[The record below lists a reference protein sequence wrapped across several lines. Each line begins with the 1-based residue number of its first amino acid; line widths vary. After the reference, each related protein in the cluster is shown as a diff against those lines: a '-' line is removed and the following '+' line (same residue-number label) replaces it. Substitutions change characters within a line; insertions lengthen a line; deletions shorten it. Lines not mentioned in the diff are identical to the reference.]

1 MKAHQKIAP
10 EEDTGQV
17 TARLAAHFVRLQLAD
32 IPPRVQRIA
41 GLALLDWYAVTWAG
55 AQTKAARITQAAV
68 TQSCPEGTVVIGGQR
83 RSEMLTSA
91 LLNGAAGHMLDYDDV
106 HNAIPGHATAPVA
119 PAILALAEHIGADS
133 AKLLTAFV
141 AGFEMTCRMGL
152 YAAPH
157 LFKRGYQGSST
168 AGCIG
173 AAVGCAHLLELS
185 AAQTQTAIGIAATQ
199 ASGLQG
205 TYGSMA
211 KSLNIGKAA
220 QSGLMAALL
229 AQQGLTCPN
238 NLIEAPRGYGDVLV
252 GGGNAAAALG
262 DAPDGWH
269 LYRNLFKL
277 HAACFMNH
285 APLEALR
292 KLRHDMP
299 FDASDLQE
307 LVVRVEGDY
316 HKLVLTAP
324 PVTGHGA
331 HFNLKFCLALA
342 LAGYDTG
349 LPDTFCDALAG
360 CTDLHNLATQCR
372 IEIDPDVHFEAAH
385 VSIRLNDGRT
395 ATRFEDAGASE
406 TDLDKLTAQIVA
418 KAHKLLPRD
427 VAQHISQAFLNVA
440 QLPSAADVHPLKGP

>member
-1 MKAHQKIAP
+1 MV
-10 EEDTGQV
+10 DTGQL
-17 TARLAAHFVRLQLAD
+17 TATLALRFAGLQLAD

-41 GLALLDWYAVTWAG
+41 GLALLDWYAVAWAG
-55 AQTKAARITQAAV
+55 AQTKAAHITQAAV
-68 TQSCPEGTVVIGGQR
+68 TQSGPQGTVVIGGQR
-83 RSEMLTSA
+83 RSEMLTTA
-91 LLNGAAGHMLDYDDV
+91 LLNGSAGHVLDYDDV

-119 PAILALAEHIGADS
+119 PAVLALAEHIGADG
-133 AKLLTAFV
+133 AELLTAFV
-141 AGFEMTCRMGL
+141 AGFEVTCRMGL

-173 AAVGCAHLLELS
+173 AAVGCANLLGLS

-229 AQQGLTCPN
+229 AQQGLTCPD
-238 NLIEAPRGYGDVLV
+238 NLIEAPRGYGDVLA
-252 GGGNAAAALG
+252 GGGDAAAALG

-292 KLRHDMP
+292 KLRQDMP
-299 FDASDLQE
+299 FEASDLHE

-342 LAGYDTG
+342 LAGHDTG
-349 LPDTFCDALAG
+349 LPDTFCDALAA
-360 CTDLHNLATQCR
+360 CADLHALATQCR
-372 IEIDPDVHFEAAH
+372 IDIDPDVHFEAAH
-385 VSIRLNDGRT
+385 VSVRLKDGRT
-395 ATRFEDAGASE
+395 AMQFEDAGAPE
-406 TDLDKLTAQIVA
+406 TDLEKLTAQVVD
-418 KAHKLLPRD
+418 KAHKLSPHP
-427 VAQHISQAFLNVA
+427 VAQHIAQAFPNLG
-440 QLPSAADVHPLKGP
+440 QLPSAADIHPSKGQ